1 MTYGP
6 RKLTYDQTMALSPE
20 QRRDYITRLPQE
32 EFSCWVRENAA
43 FQAAKDT
50 DRNQEGRS

>member
-6 RKLTYDQTMALSPE
+6 RKLTYDQTMALTPE
-20 QRRDYITRLPQE
+20 QRRDYITRLPHE

-43 FQAAKDT
+43 SQAAKDT
-50 DRNQEGRS
+50 NRNQEGRS